1 MPKAP
6 CKKQTETKSTSPK
19 FRIEKYAEILK
30 YKNPISKAIKIQKK
44 ENGEISFNP
53 HGLRRHDNAP
63 RTRSVPNIMQH

>member
-30 YKNPISKAIKIQKK
+30 YKNPI
-44 ENGEISFNP
+44 
-53 HGLRRHDNAP
+53 
-63 RTRSVPNIMQH
+63 

>member
-30 YKNPISKAIKIQKK
+30 YKNPISKSNKNSKK
-44 ENGEISFNP
+44 GKWGNQLQP
-53 HGLRRHDNAP
+53 
-63 RTRSVPNIMQH
+63 TRPAAS